1 MGINRGKD
9 FIASIRNHNVQKES
23 VMSGGK
29 KNSVSLCGIMAV
41 VCLVLLNPLSAAER
55 YLGELSL
62 LTDTN
67 AVLDVASGDVAVI
80 DVLSGNRGTVTK
92 TGGGLLRVCQ
102 VVNDKVKFVVNGGKL
117 LFDRPQ
123 PSALDKAFFHVDSSR
138 SDTLLT
144 EELNG
149 TNFVVRWNDVRG
161 NGVFATNCMYKTK
174 WRSHPERRRAFISSV
189 KQNGMPVV
197 DFGEMLHEANTN
209 SLGEAREGYGASMIW
224 NETSVKSYEVFEVV
238 SDTPD
243 VATIATLHPEF
254 DNTADA
260 YQGVPFLSYSLGRAG
275 ARRGRLKS
283 GSYPLI
289 LTQTSSN
296 YGWMQGRVY
305 LDREL
310 TPTPNNNGRIYG
322 KVSAGAGFH
331 LLGFT
336 TREYNEELDYT
347 DASVSLNSFAR
358 DYNHS
363 FGGQRLA
370 EYLVFTNRLTAV
382 ERKNLQEYLYRKWK
396 GGGVP
401 QEYLVSSISV
411 ADGASVEMAPGIR
424 LRVAH
429 VAEGADVNLKCGVFE
444 INPLNIPEANFHV
457 DASCAESISAEMVDG
472 TNFVNHWADVLSNGV
487 YATAA
492 SSETL
497 PKGLTY
503 LPDPENRRP
512 YISDETL
519 NGLPVVDFGS
529 LLFQSRTNE
538 FGYGIG
544 YGASMKWSKSE
555 MNTHEVFTVTK
566 DTPDVNGLG
575 SQYPGKVFGM
585 SHICIPDDAR
595 LFRGLLT
602 ESGYP
607 SLIRNHSYNNGMSQG
622 VLVVDGDPPIKDSEQ
637 SIERYTPTGQFQLF
651 NFQLT
656 SSAYTPNWFAYGRA
670 KDGSYYFRSFGGT
683 KIAEY
688 IALPVLLSNDVRQA
702 VHSALRTKW
711 FGIEKR
717 EMSLKNLAIDDKA
730 KVTVP
735 WNSISVAGTFSIG
748 GEVDVSAVSAAN
760 VSLTR
765 EGAVVS
771 GSLTLAA
778 GATVNVRIC
787 ADGTLAGVE
796 AKSVTLS
803 GGGKIVLIKE
813 NSGAKTPDI
822 GSYPVIVAGE
832 SFSGALDGWS
842 LDASVL
848 GKRSCAL
855 ELRNDGIY
863 LKVAAKGLSFVVR

>member
-1 MGINRGKD
+1 MNK
-9 FIASIRNHNVQKES
+9 
-23 VMSGGK
+23 GK
-29 KNSVSLCGIMAV
+29 KNSISICGVIVAACLVSLSS
-41 VCLVLLNPLSAAER
+41 LSAAET
-55 YLGELSL
+55 YLRELDLS
-62 LTDTN
+62 TDTN
-67 AVLDVASGDVAVI
+67 AVLEVVEGDVTVVDI
-80 DVLSGNRGTVTK
+80 LSGNRGTVTK

-138 SDTLLT
+138 TDTLLT

-161 NGVFATNCMYKTK
+161 NGIFATNCLYTAK
-174 WRSHPERRRAFISSV
+174 WRPDPENRRAFISSV
-189 KQNGMPVV
+189 TQNGMPVV
-197 DFGEMLHEANTN
+197 DFGEMLLNAYTN
-209 SLGEAREGYGASMIW
+209 SSGESCGGYGATMIW
-224 NETSVKSYEVFEVV
+224 NTGCTNAYEVYQVV

-243 VATIATLHPEF
+243 VALLKGKLIESGISGE
-254 DNTADA
+254 
-260 YQGVPFLSYSLGRAG
+260 YRGVSFLSLSWGQGSSRRAY
-275 ARRGRLKS
+275 LKENA
-283 GSYPLI
+283 YPNI
-289 LTQTSSN
+289 LEHISSN
-296 YGWMQGRVY
+296 NGWLYGCVY
-305 LDREL
+305 LNK
-310 TPTPNNNGRIYG
+310 TPTSDNPVYG
-322 KVSAGAGFH
+322 KKTPPAGFN

-336 TREYNEELDYT
+336 SREDNAETADNENYAANLD
-347 DASVSLNSFAR
+347 SFAR
-358 DYNHS
+358 DHIYS

-370 EYLVFTNRLTAV
+370 EYIVFTNRLSTA
-382 ERKNLQEYLYRKWK
+382 ERTVLQEYLYRKWK
-396 GGGVP
+396 GIGVST
-401 QEYLVSSISV
+401 EYKVSSISV
-411 ADGASVEMAPGIR
+411 ADGASVEMAPGVTVSI
-424 LRVAH
+424 AH
-429 VAEGADVNLKCGVFE
+429 ASDGADVVFGNGIFE
-444 INPLNIPEANFHV
+444 IDPLKIPEANFHV
-457 DASCAESISAEMVDG
+457 DASLAESLSVESVNG
-472 TNFVNHWADVLSNGV
+472 TNFVNHWADILSNGV

-492 SSETL
+492 SASTL
-497 PKGLTY
+497 PSGLTY

-512 YISDETL
+512 FISSETL

-529 LLFQSRTNE
+529 LLFASRTNE

-544 YGASMKWSKSE
+544 YGASMKWSKSK
-555 MNTHEVFTVTK
+555 MGTWEVFTVSR
-566 DTPDVNGLG
+566 DTDDVKGLG
-575 SQYPGKVFGM
+575 ALYSGKVYGM
-585 SHICIPDDAR
+585 SHICIPDDQR
-595 LFRGLLT
+595 LFRAKLST
-602 ESGYP
+602 TGYP
-607 SLIRNHSYNNGMSQG
+607 NLFVNTQSNNGGSQG
-622 VLVVDGDPPIKDSEQ
+622 TLVVDGGAPITGEQ
-637 SIERYTPTGQFQLF
+637 NIEKYQPNGRFQLF
-651 NFQLT
+651 NFQL
-656 SSAYTPNWFAYGRA
+656 AVAGLTPNWFAHSNA
-670 KDGSYYFRSFGGT
+670 KDGESFRSFGGT

-735 WNSISVAGTFSIG
+735 WNSISVAGMFSIG

-778 GATVNVRIC
+778 GATVNVQVG

-822 GSYPVIVAGE
+822 GSYPVVVAGE
-832 SFSGALDGWS
+832 SFSGTLDGWS

-848 GKRSCAL
+848 GKRSYAL

-863 LKVAAKGLSFVVR
+863 LKVAAKGLSFIVR